1 MQLRTAKEAAEA
13 ANEAKNQIMANTSHE
28 LRTPLHGIIN
38 LADLIRIGASGA
50 VSPQAVQDLEMI
62 INSASRLN
70 SLVNDI
76 LDFSKLQKQQL
87 EIQHKPVDLFKV
99 TENSLALL
107 KPLHCEKPIDLQNEL
122 TKDLPLVDGDEDRI

>member
-1 MQLRTAKEAAEA
+1 M
-13 ANEAKNQIMANTSHE
+13 
-28 LRTPLHGIIN
+28 
-38 LADLIRIGASGA
+38 
-50 VSPQAVQDLEMI
+50 EMI

-87 EIQHKPVDLFKV
+87 EIQHKPVDLFQV

-107 KPLHCEKPIDLQNEL
+107 KPLHREKPIDLQNEL
-122 TKDLPLVDGDEDRI
+122 TKDLPLVVETKTVFSRFFSTYWAMRSNLLSMEKCG